1 MIAGVPLT
9 TIDGRLTSTSVMELF
24 ERMEPL
30 VAEDWDVELFIGLPG
45 WPLVRELVVV
55 VDAIVSDE
63 RRYRL

>member
-1 MIAGVPLT
+1 
-9 TIDGRLTSTSVMELF
+9 MELF